1 MQKINVEDYEEQR
14 KRRNTSRLEED
25 DRMFEQF
32 RQERARMIAESEVRL
47 VEVRRQ
53 AEDERAHNMNQVQM
67 REAEIQRLRRVMQQA
82 DRNGYESQNA
92 ASLAAGELELAQL
105 MNLGALRRAA
115 TSPAQLVGRSRLPT
129 NASPLRPIELRSPMQ
144 PGAEGP

>member
-25 DRMFEQF
+25 DRIFEQF
-32 RQERARMIAESEVRL
+32 PQEGARIVPESDARL
-47 VEVRRQ
+47 VEVQRQ
-53 AEDERAHNMNQVQM
+53 AEDERAHNLNQVQM

-82 DRNGYESQNA
+82 DRKGYESQNA
-92 ASLAAGELELAQL
+92 ASLAAGQLELAQL

>member
-1 MQKINVEDYEEQR
+1 
-14 KRRNTSRLEED
+14 
-25 DRMFEQF
+25 
-32 RQERARMIAESEVRL
+32 
-47 VEVRRQ
+47 
-53 AEDERAHNMNQVQM
+53 MNQVQM

-82 DRNGYESQNA
+82 DRKGYESQNA

-129 NASPLRPIELRSPMQ
+129 NASPLRPIELRSPMH
-144 PGAEGP
+144 PGAEGPGFDRVQDMMREELARERCPPPQQERRLEGADCNASCLRNSPIIAALNPGSR